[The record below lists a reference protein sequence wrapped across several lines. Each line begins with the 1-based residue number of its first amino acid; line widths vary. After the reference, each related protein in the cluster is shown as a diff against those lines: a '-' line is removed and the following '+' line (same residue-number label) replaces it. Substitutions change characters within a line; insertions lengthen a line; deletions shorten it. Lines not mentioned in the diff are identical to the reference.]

1 MKGSWVTEGD
11 SRIIALSVSLN
22 SYLSHGE
29 KAPTMMESKAAD
41 ASHQD
46 PTTIRSGRMLDCG
59 KYDLG
64 SHHAGHSAQNCLWG
78 WSLAPVAQI
87 AESKILVVTSQ
98 LSHPSAHP
106 SNIPPATS

>member
-41 ASHQD
+41 TSHQD
-46 PTTIRSGRMLDCG
+46 PTTI
-59 KYDLG
+59 
-64 SHHAGHSAQNCLWG
+64 
-78 WSLAPVAQI
+78 
-87 AESKILVVTSQ
+87 
-98 LSHPSAHP
+98 
-106 SNIPPATS
+106 